1 MQGESIHVEFS
12 FTGIS
17 RDIFRSILEW
27 MWEAIQPAFPIITGE
42 WSVVQTVYFSAAIAG
57 VALTVRLIRYL
68 SEGGGYG
75 EREPAGLADTT
86 SVISARSQEHARPA
100 MISSHTHTGAATAP
114 DTSGVSN
121 EVSKVASLVLLFTH
135 RSLTFISR
143 MELNYLLLSLLIF
156 VFFGTGD
163 LQLLQVVFGIGG

>member
-1 MQGESIHVEFS
+1 MQGEGVHVEFS

-17 RDIFRSILEW
+17 RDMLHAVLEW
-27 MWEAIQPAFPIITGE
+27 MWETVQPAFPIITGQ

-57 VALTVRLIRYL
+57 VALTARLIRYL
-68 SEGGGYG
+68 HQGGGSG
-75 EREPAGLADTT
+75 ERIPAGLADTT
-86 SVISARSQEHARPA
+86 SVTSARSQEHAQAA
-100 MISSHTHTGAATAP
+100 MLSSHTHTGAATAP

-135 RSLTFISR
+135 RSLGFISR
-143 MELNYLLLSLLIF
+143 MGLNYLLLSLLIC